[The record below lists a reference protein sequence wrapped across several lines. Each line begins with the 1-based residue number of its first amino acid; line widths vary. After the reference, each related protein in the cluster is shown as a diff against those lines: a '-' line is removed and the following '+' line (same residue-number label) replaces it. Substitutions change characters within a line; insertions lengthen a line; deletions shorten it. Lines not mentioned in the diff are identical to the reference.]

1 MYLLYAGMNQK
12 IQPDKNRV
20 PPSAEEWI
28 EKMQNENIYLGSRVE
43 IISGRNEGKQGT
55 VEATKKT
62 YCTQLVYCIDLDG
75 QTETVYY
82 TTDQIFLAVPDQLV
96 LVCAKQLA
104 LMVKELRKVEARIIA
119 IPNEIKSCVFRE
131 TVLDLRIEKM
141 GHGAVARDLKKA
153 IKRETAKIARL
164 QKKVLKPSV
173 LLAQIEAARIADSA
187 RVALLYLPPTKQVAY
202 IPSALEYP
210 IEREPLDCE
219 WEAPR

>member
-1 MYLLYAGMNQK
+1 
-12 IQPDKNRV
+12 
-20 PPSAEEWI
+20 
-28 EKMQNENIYLGSRVE
+28 MQNENIQLGSRVE
-43 IISGRNEGKQGT
+43 IISGRNAGKQGR
-55 VEATKKT
+55 VVATKKT

-82 TTDQIFLAVPDQLV
+82 TTDQIFLAVPDQMV

-104 LMVKELRKVEARIIA
+104 LMVKELRKIEARILA
-119 IPNEIKSCVFRE
+119 IPNEIERCVFRE
-131 TVLDLRIEKM
+131 TVIELRIEKK
-141 GHGAVARDLKKA
+141 GHGAVARNLKKA

-173 LLAQIEAARIADSA
+173 LLAQIETARIAENA
-187 RVALLYLPPTKQVAY
+187 RAYTPATKEVASPQGINAY
-202 IPSALEYP
+202 EYP